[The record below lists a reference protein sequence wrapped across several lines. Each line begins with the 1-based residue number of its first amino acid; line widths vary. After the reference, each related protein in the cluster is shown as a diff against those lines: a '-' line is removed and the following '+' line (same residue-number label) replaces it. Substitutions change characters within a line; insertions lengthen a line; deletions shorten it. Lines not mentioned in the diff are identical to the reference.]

1 MKNQMNLKTKI
12 EFKRAQAVRA
22 IKAYWKLYETNPEEF
37 RASAKRHNSIP
48 IDLRRDKKGRDKQFE
63 LLNDQGIVIK
73 RRGRIR
79 EGDIPINKE
88 VETSYNFLRSI
99 RNALH
104 ANHSAKSKKII
115 LNLLRFKPPSSAI
128 SLEKLPDLSLDSVEE
143 WQPWFILDFMNRH
156 KNRPEN
162 DPELK
167 NLVFRRVKESG
178 SSKKQSGSI
187 KKQSGS
193 IKKPAELRNQI
204 KQDFRKAIIRLAKEL
219 S

>member
-1 MKNQMNLKTKI
+1 MKKQMNIKTKI

-37 RASAKRHNSIP
+37 RASAKRHDSIP
-48 IDLRRDKKGRDKQFE
+48 IDLRRDKKGRDKQFVS
-63 LLNDQGIVIK
+63 LNDQGIVIK
-73 RRGRIR
+73 RRGRTR
-79 EGDIPINKE
+79 DADIPINNE
-88 VETSYNFLRSI
+88 VDQSYYFLRAI
-99 RNALH
+99 KYTVH
-104 ANHSAKSKKII
+104 ANHSAKSKRMI
-115 LNLLRFKPPSSAI
+115 LNILGFKPPSSAI
-128 SLEKLPDLSLDSVEE
+128 ALEKLPDLSLDSVEE
-143 WQPWFILDFMNRH
+143 WQPWLILDFMNRH

-187 KKQSGS
+187 KK
-193 IKKPAELRNQI
+193 PAELRNQI